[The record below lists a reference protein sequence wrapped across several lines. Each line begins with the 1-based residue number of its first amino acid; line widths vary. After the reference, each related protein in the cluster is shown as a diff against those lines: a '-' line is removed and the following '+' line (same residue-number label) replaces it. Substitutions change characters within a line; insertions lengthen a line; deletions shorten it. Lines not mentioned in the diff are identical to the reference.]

1 MKSFDIGKLPK
12 EAIFSL
18 LMQVDPEEIGIV
30 CSQTGNSKVKQV

>member
-18 LMQVDPEEIGIV
+18 LMQVDPEEIG
-30 CSQTGNSKVKQV
+30 SNWKLES